1 MPRRLVSPRV
11 TVCSQYVIV
20 DSHSPSH
27 CHHRSRF
34 RSILLVVIVEK
45 SKKCLDFSVTLFM
58 MHLLISIW
66 YGGFPRRMEW
76 WIVHIAATIT
86 MIVLGEYLCSRREL
100 DEIPLLT
107 L

>member
-1 MPRRLVSPRV
+1 MTLFHPPF
-11 TVCSQYVIV
+11 
-20 DSHSPSH
+20 H
-27 CHHRSRF
+27 
-34 RSILLVVIVEK
+34 RSILLALIVEK
-45 SKKCLDFSVTLFM
+45 SKKCLDFTVTLFIL
-58 MHLLISIW
+58 HLLISIW

-86 MIVLGEYLCSRREL
+86 MIVLGEFLCSRREL